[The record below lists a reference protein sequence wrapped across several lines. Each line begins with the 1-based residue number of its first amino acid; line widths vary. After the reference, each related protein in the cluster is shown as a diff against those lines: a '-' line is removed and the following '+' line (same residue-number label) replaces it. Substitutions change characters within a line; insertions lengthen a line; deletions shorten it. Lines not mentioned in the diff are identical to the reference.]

1 MPEKELGDLI
11 KTVGLAKTR
20 VDAGF
25 SKVGRRLK
33 AGDPADRALMTLA
46 ARAVSAGN
54 ALTVLCRDGH
64 ANEALPLLRAVADF
78 AAAMRW
84 IAAAESGPRALA
96 SLAEL
101 DAPRWEGLWSDSRLK
116 ERAESFGVP
125 VWAAL
130 AALGSAP
137 DFARGNAQG
146 LPWGHVFA
154 DGLLAGRKADETL
167 AAAAVWLALAL
178 EALDRRWPG
187 DFPGAA
193 EMRDA
198 AQISRGN

>member
-1 MPEKELGDLI
+1 MKELI
-11 KTVGLAKTR
+11 KTVGLAKVR

-25 SKVGRRLK
+25 SRVGRRLK
-33 AGDPADRALMTLA
+33 ADDPADRALMTLA

-54 ALTVLCRDGH
+54 ALTILCREGH
-64 ANEALPLLRAVADF
+64 ANESLPLLRAVADF

-84 IAAAESGPRALA
+84 IAAADTAARAA
-96 SLAEL
+96 TALAEL
-101 DAPRWEGLWSDSRLK
+101 DAPRWEKLWADARLK
-116 ERAESFGVP
+116 ERAEDFGVP

-154 DGLLAGRKADETL
+154 DGTLPGRKPEEIL

-198 AQISRGN
+198 AQISRGK

>member
-1 MPEKELGDLI
+1 MNELI
-11 KTVGLAKTR
+11 KTVGLAKVR

-25 SKVGRRLK
+25 SRVGRRLK
-33 AGDPADRALMTLA
+33 AEDPADRALTTLA

-54 ALTVLCRDGH
+54 ALVLLCRDGH
-64 ANEALPLLRAVADF
+64 ANEALPLLRAVAEF
-78 AAAMRW
+78 ALAMRW
-84 IAAAESGPRALA
+84 IAAAETAARARIVLA
-96 SLAEL
+96 DL
-101 DAPRWEGLWSDSRLK
+101 DAPRWESLWPDARAK
-116 ERAESFGVP
+116 ERAETFGVP
-125 VWAAL
+125 VWAVLTAL
-130 AALGSAP
+130 SSAP
-137 DFARGNAQG
+137 DFARGNAAG

-154 DGLLAGRKADETL
+154 DGFLTGRKADEML

-198 AQISRGN
+198 AQMSRGQ

>member
-1 MPEKELGDLI
+1 MNDLI
-11 KTVGLAKTR
+11 KTVGLAKVR

-25 SKVGRRLK
+25 SRVGRRLK
-33 AGDPADRALMTLA
+33 ADDPADRALMTLA

-54 ALTVLCRDGH
+54 ALMVLCRDGH
-64 ANEALPLLRAVADF
+64 ANEALPLLRAVAEF
-78 AAAMRW
+78 AASMRW
-84 IAAAESGPRALA
+84 IAAAETGPRARA
-96 SLAEL
+96 ALAEL
-101 DAPRWEGLWSDSRLK
+101 DAPRWETLWSDAKLK
-116 ERAESFGVP
+116 ARAEAFGVP
-125 VWAAL
+125 VWAAS

-146 LPWGHVFA
+146 LPWGHAFA
-154 DGLLAGRKADETL
+154 DGALPGRKPEEIL
-167 AAAAVWLALAL
+167 AASSVWLALAL

-198 AQISRGN
+198 AQISRGQ

>member
-1 MPEKELGDLI
+1 MNELI
-11 KTVGLAKTR
+11 KTVGLAKSR

-25 SKVGRRLK
+25 SRVGRRLN
-33 AGDPADRALMTLA
+33 AADPADRALMTLA

-54 ALTVLCRDGH
+54 ALTILCRDGH
-64 ANEALPLLRAVADF
+64 ANESLPLLRALAEFALTMRWAAVADTASRSR
-78 AAAMRW
+78 AA
-84 IAAAESGPRALA
+84 
-96 SLAEL
+96 LAEL
-101 DAPRWEGLWSDSRLK
+101 EAPRWEGLWPEARAR
-116 ERAESFGVP
+116 ERAENFGVP
-125 VWAAL
+125 AWAIS

-137 DFARGNAQG
+137 DFARGGAQG

-154 DGLLAGRKADETL
+154 DGLLPGRKADEAL

>member
-1 MPEKELGDLI
+1 MSEEQLSALL

-25 SKVGRRLK
+25 SKVGRRLN
-33 AGDPADRALMTLA
+33 AADPADRALMTLA

-54 ALTVLCRDGH
+54 AVMTLCKAGH
-64 ANEALPLLRAVADF
+64 ANESLPLLRSVAELALTMRWLAVADT
-78 AAAMRW
+78 ASRARA
-84 IAAAESGPRALA
+84 ALA
-96 SLAEL
+96 EA
-101 DAPRWEGLWSDSRLK
+101 DAPRWGALWNDARAA
-116 ERAESFGVP
+116 ERADSFGVP
-125 VWAAL
+125 GWAVKTAL
-130 AALGSAP
+130 ESAP

-146 LPWGHVFA
+146 LPWGHVFS
-154 DGLLAGRKADETL
+154 DGLLPGRKPEDVL
-167 AAAAVWLALAL
+167 AAAAVWLALAV

-198 AQISRGN
+198 AQVSRG

>member
-1 MPEKELGDLI
+1 MI
-11 KTVGLAKTR
+11 KTVGLAKVR

-25 SKVGRRLK
+25 SRVGRRLK
-33 AGDPADRALMTLA
+33 ADEPADRALMTLG
-46 ARAVSAGN
+46 ARAVSMGN
-54 ALTVLCRDGH
+54 ALMLLCREGH
-64 ANEALPLLRAVADF
+64 ANEALPLLRAVAE
-78 AAAMRW
+78 AAATMRW
-84 IAAAESGPRALA
+84 IAAAESGPRARA
-96 SLAEL
+96 ALAEL
-101 DAPRWEGLWSDSRLK
+101 DAPRWEGGWNDARLK
-116 ERAESFGVP
+116 ERAENFGVP
-125 VWAAL
+125 VWAAA

-154 DGLLAGRKADETL
+154 DGLLPGRKADEVL
-167 AAAAVWLALAL
+167 AAAAVWLALCL

-198 AQISRGN
+198 AQISRG

>member
-1 MPEKELGDLI
+1 MNELI
-11 KTVGLAKTR
+11 KTVGLAKVR
-20 VDAGF
+20 ADAGF
-25 SKVGRRLK
+25 SRVGRRLK
-33 AGDPADRALMTLA
+33 ADDPADRALALLA

-54 ALTVLCRDGH
+54 ALTILCRDGH
-64 ANEALPLLRAVADF
+64 ANEALPLLRATAEF

-84 IAAAESGPRALA
+84 IAAAETGPRARA
-96 SLAEL
+96 ALAEL
-101 DAPRWEGLWSDSRLK
+101 DAPRWETLWPDGRLK

-125 VWAAL
+125 VWAAI

-154 DGLLAGRKADETL
+154 EGTLPGRKPDEIL

-198 AQISRGN
+198 AQISRGQ

>member
-1 MPEKELGDLI
+1 MNELI
-11 KTVGLAKTR
+11 KTVGLAKAR

-25 SKVGRRLK
+25 SRVGRRLK
-33 AGDPADRALMTLA
+33 ADDPADRALMLLA
-46 ARAVSAGN
+46 ARAVSTGN
-54 ALTVLCRDGH
+54 ALMLLCRDGH
-64 ANEALPLLRAVADF
+64 ANEALPLLRALADF
-78 AAAMRW
+78 SSSMRW
-84 IAAAESGPRALA
+84 IAAAETGPRARA
-96 SLAEL
+96 ALAEL
-101 DAPRWEGLWSDSRLK
+101 DAPRWEGLWPDARLK
-116 ERAESFGVP
+116 ERAEDFGVP
-125 VWAAL
+125 VWAAA

-137 DFARGNAQG
+137 DFSRGNAAG

-154 DGLLAGRKADETL
+154 DGNLPGRKAEETL

-198 AQISRGN
+198 AQISRGK

>member
-1 MPEKELGDLI
+1 MNELL
-11 KTVGLAKTR
+11 KTVGTAKVR

-25 SKVGRRLK
+25 SRVGRRLK
-33 AGDPADRALMTLA
+33 AEDPSDRALMTLA

-54 ALTVLCRDGH
+54 ALMVLCREGH
-64 ANEALPLLRAVADF
+64 ANEALPLLRAVAEF
-78 AAAMRW
+78 AATMRW
-84 IAAAESGPRALA
+84 VAAADTAARAA
-96 SLAEL
+96 TTLAEL
-101 DAPRWEGLWSDSRLK
+101 DAPRWEGLWTDARLK
-116 ERAESFGVP
+116 ERAETFGVP
-125 VWAAL
+125 VWAAI

-146 LPWGHVFA
+146 LPWGHAFA
-154 DGLLAGRKADETL
+154 DGALAGRKADEVL

-198 AQISRGN
+198 AQISRGQ

>member
-1 MPEKELGDLI
+1 MNELI
-11 KTVGLAKTR
+11 KTVGLAKMR

-25 SKVGRRLK
+25 SRVGRRLK
-33 AGDPADRALMTLA
+33 AEDPADRALMLLA
-46 ARAVSAGN
+46 ARAVSTGN
-54 ALTVLCRDGH
+54 ALTLLCRDGH
-64 ANEALPLLRAVADF
+64 ANEALPLLRAIAEF
-78 AAAMRW
+78 SSSMRW
-84 IAAAESGPRALA
+84 IAAAETGLRARVALT
-96 SLAEL
+96 EL

-116 ERAESFGVP
+116 ERAEAFGVP
-125 VWAAL
+125 VWAA
-130 AALGSAP
+130 ATALGSAP
-137 DFARGNAQG
+137 DFSRGNAQG

-154 DGLLAGRKADETL
+154 QGILPGRKAEETL
-167 AAAAVWLALAL
+167 AAAAIWLALAL

>member
-1 MPEKELGDLI
+1 MNELI
-11 KTVGLAKTR
+11 KTVGLAKIR

-25 SKVGRRLK
+25 SRVGRRLK
-33 AGDPADRALMTLA
+33 AEDPADRALALFA

-54 ALTVLCRDGH
+54 ALMLLCREGH

-78 AAAMRW
+78 AATMRW
-84 IAAAESGPRALA
+84 IAAAETGPRARA
-96 SLAEL
+96 ALAEL
-101 DAPRWEGLWSDSRLK
+101 DAPRWEGFWSDARLK

-125 VWAAL
+125 VWAAMT
-130 AALGSAP
+130 ALGSAP

-154 DGLLAGRKADETL
+154 DGTLPGRKPEETL
-167 AAAAVWLALAL
+167 ASAAVWLALAL

-198 AQISRGN
+198 AQISRGQ